1 MDRTPSRLER
11 LAPLT
16 GLVFALAFIV
26 IFFISSD
33 TPDTDARTLKWVDF
47 YSKHDTREIAVS
59 IAATIAIVFFVWFA
73 GTLRARL
80 RAVEGSP
87 GRLSNTSFGGALLF
101 AVGALLF
108 IALDFTAADT
118 VGDVPPTVT
127 QTIGV
132 LDNDLF
138 FPLIAGTSVF
148 MLASGVITLRTGALP
163 RWLGWV
169 AVVAGVVA
177 LTPVGFFAFLVAIVW
192 VGVVSVLTY
201 LRPATPAVDAGTGP
215 TPPAP
220 PPPAA
225 PAV

>member
-1 MDRTPSRLER
+1 MNGTPSRAER

-16 GLVFALAFIV
+16 GLVFAVAFVV
-26 IFFISSD
+26 IFFISGNS
-33 TPDTDARTLKWVDF
+33 PDTDARTLKWVD
-47 YSKHDTREIAVS
+47 YYNKHDTREIAVS

-80 RAVEGSP
+80 RTAEGSP
-87 GRLSNTSFGGALLF
+87 GRLSNTSFGGAILF

-138 FPLIAGTSVF
+138 FPLVAGTSLF
-148 MLASGVITLRTGALP
+148 MLATGVISLRTGALP
-163 RWLGWV
+163 RWL
-169 AVVAGVVA
+169 A
-177 LTPVGFFAFLVAIVW
+177 
-192 VGVVSVLTY
+192 
-201 LRPATPAVDAGTGP
+201 
-215 TPPAP
+215 
-220 PPPAA
+220 
-225 PAV
+225 

>member
-1 MDRTPSRLER
+1 MDRTPSRWER

-16 GLVFALAFIV
+16 GLVFAVAFIV

-33 TPDTDARTLKWVDF
+33 TPDNDDKTSKWVDF
-47 YSKHDTREIAVS
+47 YNKHDTREIAVS
-59 IAATIAIVFFVWFA
+59 IAATIAMVFFVWFA

-80 RAVEGSP
+80 RAAEGSP
-87 GRLSNTSFGGALLF
+87 GRLSNTMFGGAILF

-108 IALDFTAADT
+108 IALDFAAADT
-118 VGDVPPTVT
+118 VGDVPPQVT

-132 LDNDLF
+132 LDNELF
-138 FPLIAGTSVF
+138 FPLVAGTSLF
-148 MLASGVITLRTGALP
+148 LLGAGLSALRTRALP
-163 RWLGWV
+163 RWLAWV
-169 AVVAGVVA
+169 AVVAGVLA
-177 LTPVGFFAFLVAIVW
+177 LTPVGFFAFLLSIVW

-201 LRPATPAVDAGTGP
+201 LRPEVGT
-215 TPPAP
+215 TPPAAAPP

>member
-1 MDRTPSRLER
+1 MDRTPSRWER

-16 GLVFALAFIV
+16 GLVFAVAFIV
-26 IFFISSD
+26 IFFIGSD
-33 TPDTDARTLKWVDF
+33 TPDNDDKTSKWVDF

-59 IAATIAIVFFVWFA
+59 IAATIAMVFFVWFA

-80 RAVEGSP
+80 RAAEGSP
-87 GRLSNTSFGGALLF
+87 GRLSNTMFGGAILF

-108 IALDFTAADT
+108 IALDFAAADT
-118 VGDVPPTVT
+118 VGDVPPQVT

-132 LDNDLF
+132 LDNELF
-138 FPLIAGTSVF
+138 FPLIAGTSLF
-148 MLASGVITLRTGALP
+148 MLAAGLCVLRAGSLP
-163 RWLGWV
+163 RWLAWI

-177 LTPVGFFAFLVAIVW
+177 LTPVGFFAFLLSIVW

-201 LRPATPAVDAGTGP
+201 LRPATPAVDAAAP
-215 TPPAP
+215 PPAAPP